1 LITGEKGQN
10 RESPG
15 STGRVDR
22 SVVGSI
28 LLILIEFCHTVLC
41 SYIIYYTV
49 MPCILHYF
57 ALYCIVHAILFSS
70 VLWCLLCEPY
80 HTRAWHAILCCVIV
94 YCNVQLLCHTCLSW
108 AVALYIIKQYV
119 QYCRA
124 KHSNSSIVWLTQ
136 KAPQHRRIQN
146 DTIQYRATPQCSM
159 APQYSISTAPQ
170 STVWQNTILKVWNQ
184 PVNIDI

>member
-1 LITGEKGQN
+1 VQLYYILYCDAMHT
-10 RESPG
+10 
-15 STGRVDR
+15 TLFC
-22 SVVGSI
+22 SI
-28 LLILIEFCHTVLC
+28 LYCA
-41 SYIIYYTV
+41 II
-49 MPCILHYF
+49 
-57 ALYCIVHAILFSS
+57 FSS

-80 HTRAWHAILCCVIV
+80 YTRAWHAILYCFIV
-94 YCNVQLLCHTCLSW
+94 YCTVLYGTTLPYCMVCLGLW
-108 AVALYIIKQYV
+108 YCTFNIKQYV

-124 KHSNSSIVWLTQ
+124 KHASSSIVWLTR

-159 APQYSISTAPQ
+159 APQYSINTAPH